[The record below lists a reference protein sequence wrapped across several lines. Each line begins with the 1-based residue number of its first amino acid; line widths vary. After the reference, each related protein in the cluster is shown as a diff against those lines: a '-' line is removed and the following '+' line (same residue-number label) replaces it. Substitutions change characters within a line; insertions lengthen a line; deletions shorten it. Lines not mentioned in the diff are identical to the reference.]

1 MGLFNFFK
9 KKVEPNKIISKENKT
24 FEFYGT
30 GRHLKND
37 EEYQSINKEE
47 ADNAF
52 KKYKREIL
60 DVYMKEKGFHKYKT
74 NGYVRLNKNRLVEY
88 INIQKEAHGSRTC
101 TLNISLYPLY
111 APHDFITIGF
121 GKRIGRIINDKDFWW
136 DYKDDITAKL
146 SFENIKN
153 ALEQFVIPWFE
164 YYKDE
169 ENYIEDLLN
178 RKYQIGFDCIIWTTF
193 LFLKRNDKESA
204 RNYLEGIKEFDYFL
218 DSSKQIEPVALN
230 NINKM
235 NEIMEENADI
245 ENYLKEVEKA
255 NIEKFKLPKS
265 FFK

>member
-153 ALEQFVIPWFE
+153 A
-164 YYKDE
+164 
-169 ENYIEDLLN
+169 
-178 RKYQIGFDCIIWTTF
+178 IWTTF

-204 RNYLEGIKEFDYFL
+204 RNYLEGIKEFEYFL

-235 NEIMEENADI
+235 NEIMKENADI